1 MKGPLA
7 GTIWRLGVFVAVC
20 LFAVFAMFAIFAHL
34 RFQGETLYTAHFS
47 NVSGLAEGDFVRV
60 AGVEVGK
67 VNRIA
72 IRPDSILTVEFSA
85 SPTVILTEGS
95 RAVIRYDDLVG
106 GRYLALE
113 EGAGDT
119 SKLKP
124 GAVIP
129 LDRTSP
135 ALDLDALIGGFRPL
149 FRALEPE
156 QVNALAGQLI
166 QALQG
171 QGATIESFL
180 SNTAALTSTLADREE
195 LIGGVIDNL
204 NAVLGSFAEHNNQF
218 DKAVRSLSDLVAGLE
233 QRKHDISDSVASTDA
248 AAGSIANLIDQ
259 ARPPLMKV
267 RPELDRAAGLVVADH
282 EYMDNLLNT
291 LPDAYRALGRQGIY
305 GDYFSFY
312 FCDVVLKVNGKGG
325 QPVYIKMV
333 GQASGRCAPK

>member
-1 MKGPLA
+1 MKGTLA
-7 GTIWRLGVFVAVC
+7 GTIWRLSIFVAVC
-20 LFAVFAMFAIFAHL
+20 LFSVFAMFAVFGQL
-34 RFQGETLYTAHFS
+34 RFQNETFYIAEFS
-47 NVSGLAEGDFVRV
+47 NVSGLSEGDFVRV

-67 VNRIA
+67 VDRI
-72 IRPDSILTVEFSA
+72 RVQPDSTLSVRFSA
-85 SPTVILTEGS
+85 KPTVMLTGGS
-95 RAVIRYDDLVG
+95 RAVIRYDNLVG

-113 EGAGDT
+113 EGAGGT
-119 SKLKP
+119 SMLLP
-124 GAVIP
+124 NAVIP

-171 QGATIESFL
+171 QGGSIQSFL
-180 SNTAALTSTLADREE
+180 SNTATLTSTLADRDK

-204 NAVLGSFAEHNNQF
+204 NTVLGSVASQNDQF
-218 DKAVRSLSDLVAGLE
+218 DKAVTSLSELVAGLE
-233 QRKHDISDSVASTDA
+233 QRKHDITKSVASTDA
-248 AAGSIANLIDQ
+248 AAGSIGDLLAN
-259 ARPPLMKV
+259 ARPPLLKV
-267 RPELDRAAGLVVADH
+267 RAELDRAAGLVVADH

-291 LPDAYRALGRQGIY
+291 LPDAYRALGRQGMY
-305 GDYFSFY
+305 GDFFSFY